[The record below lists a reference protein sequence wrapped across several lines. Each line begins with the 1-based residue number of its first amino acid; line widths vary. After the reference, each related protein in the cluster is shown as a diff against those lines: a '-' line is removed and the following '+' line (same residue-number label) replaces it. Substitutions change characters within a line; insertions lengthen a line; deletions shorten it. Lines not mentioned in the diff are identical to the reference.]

1 MLRVRPVVSTPDLPG
16 AARFLQALG
25 LAPVQDPAPAGSA
38 PGMDAVLD
46 AVFDAGSGRVAL
58 RSCAPGSAEDGTV
71 SLAFDVSDVREF
83 AHRTA
88 EAGTRLTVE
97 PAEDGRGPTA
107 HVTAPDGL
115 SFPADVGPR
124 ETGAPPSPLTV
135 LALWSTPDVGPAV
148 TVLNDIGAKPRSA
161 AEAGAPHGFRAK
173 NGGLVA
179 VRAGARPAI
188 GLAFEYDGDVRDLLP
203 AVAGGGFGAVVVDG
217 EHGRSLRVP
226 APWGAEV
233 RVHERPRDAVGSAA
247 L

>member
-25 LAPVQDPAPAGSA
+25 LTPVQDPPPTGSEAGL
-38 PGMDAVLD
+38 DAED
-46 AVFDAGSGRVAL
+46 EAVFDAGSGRVAL
-58 RSCAPGSAEDGTV
+58 HSCATGSAEDGRV

-83 AHRTA
+83 ARRTA
-88 EAGTRLTVE
+88 EAGTRSTVE
-97 PAEDGRGPTA
+97 PAEDGHGPTA

-135 LALWSTPDVGPAV
+135 LALWSTPDVVPAV
-148 TVLNDIGAKPRSA
+148 TVLNDIGAKPRT
-161 AEAGAPHGFRAK
+161 AEAGAPHSFRAK

-203 AVAGGGFGAVVVDG
+203 GVTGGGFGAVVVDG
-217 EHGRSLRVP
+217 EHGRSLRIP

-233 RVHERPRDAVGSAA
+233 RVDERLRDAVCSAA